1 MTLLPSEISNLKEQ
15 IADALFEIG
24 AIKFGAFKL
33 KLHETHP
40 SDPLSPIYLNLRTPE
55 NPTPG
60 PLTPYLTDCI
70 GQLFANLAKEHS
82 YDLVAGVPRAGD
94 PFASAFLKAL
104 PPQLKVGRLH
114 LEKKEELGKRHV
126 VGIIGGSYKAGNSVL
141 LIDDLIT
148 GADSKLEAI
157 DVLKKAGLEVKDIL
171 VLVDREQGGVTQ
183 LQRLGCSVFAAYT
196 LSELLAYYVETRRIQ
211 STTRDNVLE
220 YLKGFE

>member
-1 MTLLPSEISNLKEQ
+1 MTPSEISNLKER
-15 IADALFEIG
+15 IANALFEIG
-24 AIKFGAFKL
+24 AIKFGTFKL
-33 KLHETHP
+33 KLHQTHP
-40 SDPLSPIYLNLRTPE
+40 EAPLSPIYLNLRTPE

-60 PLTPYLTDCI
+60 PLTPALTDGI
-70 GQLFANLAKEHS
+70 GQLLADLAKEHS

-114 LEKKEELGKRHV
+114 LEKKEEFGKRHV
-126 VGIIGGSYKAGNSVL
+126 VGIIGGGYKAGNSVL

-157 DVLKKAGLEVKDIL
+157 DVLKKAGLEVKYIL

-183 LQRLGCSVFAAYT
+183 LKTLGCSVFAVYT
-196 LSELLAYYVETRRIQ
+196 LSELLSYYVETRRIP

-220 YLKGFE
+220 YLKRFEDT